1 VESNLLR
8 LEPGTYL
15 TAEDII
21 VGSLIG
27 FIAAWLIFRI
37 YFPDPFTASAEA
49 AGEPRTVYG
58 TERQRDGFME
68 LNQLPEERGLGHESR
83 DSEV

>member
-1 VESNLLR
+1 
-8 LEPGTYL
+8 
-15 TAEDII
+15 
-21 VGSLIG
+21 LIG

-37 YFPDPFTASAEA
+37 YFPDPFAALPSAEA

-68 LNQLPEERGLGHESR
+68 LNQLPEERGLG
-83 DSEV
+83 SEV